1 MKRVW
6 LLGLA
11 LPGIL
16 SAQQLP
22 LKHSPQPTRPAI
34 DSADM
39 MTRAYILADDSM
51 QGRGPGTAGATRATS
66 YIASELARLKLVPG
80 GDNGTYFQELPLKET
95 AIGTPTLRAG
105 DTELA
110 PWTDFVPYFLRA
122 AANRFRPVDGVPV
135 VFGGVVGDSAH
146 WVTAEQ
152 ARGKLVI
159 LLMPKRPNGERQYV
173 SATSLATL
181 ETFKQAAG
189 VGAVSLDVAPVNL
202 TRALRQTSGFM
213 ADGDSTPLPAVVL
226 FSMAGAA
233 KLFDRP
239 LDSLAAGDAG
249 RTLHGDL
256 GIQVRSLGSRN
267 VIGILPGSDPKLKGQ
282 VVAMGVH
289 SDHVG
294 MQSTPLDHDSIRA
307 YNTELERRGL
317 QGPARG
323 MGSAR
328 SADIVINMDSLRKI
342 RPARPDSIF
351 NGADDDGSGSTSL
364 LEIME
369 AFATA
374 RERPRRTLLF
384 IWHTG
389 EEMGLLGSAYHTTH
403 TAVPRDSIVAY
414 LNQDMVGRGM
424 ASDITGGGPRYLQLI
439 GPRRLSTELGD
450 IIEAVNKT
458 EKEPMELDYSYDAN
472 GHPYNRYCRSDHAMY
487 ARFGIPVTQFS
498 AGYHIDYHQLTDE
511 PQYLNY
517 PHLARIAQL
526 VHDVAERVA
535 NLDHRLVVDQP
546 KPDPTTACR
555 Q

>member
-1 MKRVW
+1 MKPVW

-11 LPGIL
+11 LTGIL
-16 SAQQLP
+16 SAQQQP
-22 LKHSPQPTRPAI
+22 LKHQPQPTKPAI

-51 QGRGPGTAGATRATS
+51 QGRGPGTVGATRATA

-80 GDNGTYFQELPLKET
+80 GDHGTYFQELPLRET
-95 AIGTPTLRAG
+95 TLGNPSLRAG
-105 DTELA
+105 DTGLTLWA
-110 PWTDFVPYFLRA
+110 DFVPYFLRM
-122 AANRFRPVDGVPV
+122 AANRFRPVDGMPV

-146 WVTAEQ
+146 WITPDQ
-152 ARGKLVI
+152 ARGKMVI
-159 LLMPKRPNGERQYV
+159 LLMPRRPSGERQYV
-173 SATSLATL
+173 SAATL
-181 ETFKQAAG
+181 TSVANFRQAG
-189 VGAVSLDVAPVNL
+189 GIGAVSLDVAPANL
-202 TRALRQTSGFM
+202 PRALHQPAGFM
-213 ADGDSTPLPAVVL
+213 ADGDSTPIPAVVL
-226 FSMAGAA
+226 FSTAGAA
-233 KLFDRP
+233 KLFDQP
-239 LDSLAAGDAG
+239 LDSLAAGAAG

-267 VIGILPGSDPKLKGQ
+267 VIGILPGSDPALKGQ
-282 VVAMGVH
+282 VVAMGAH

-294 MQSTPLDHDSIRA
+294 MQPTPLDHDSIRA

-328 SADIVINMDSLRKI
+328 ADIVINMDSLRKI
-342 RPARPDSIF
+342 RPARPDSIY

-369 AFATA
+369 AFATS
-374 RERPRRTLLF
+374 RQRPKRTLLF

-450 IIEAVNKT
+450 IIEAVNQAA
-458 EKEPMELDYSYDAN
+458 KEPMDLDYSYDAN

-511 PQYLNY
+511 PQYLNF

-546 KPDPTTACR
+546 RPDPAAACR